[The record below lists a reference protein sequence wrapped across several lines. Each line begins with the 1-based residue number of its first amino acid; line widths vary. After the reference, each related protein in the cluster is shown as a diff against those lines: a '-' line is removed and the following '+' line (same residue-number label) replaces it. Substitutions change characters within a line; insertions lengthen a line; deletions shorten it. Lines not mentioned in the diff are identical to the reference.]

1 MHPKE
6 FQYLG
11 FDFENQLYCLT
22 HLLFGLSSACHVYPV
37 IMGEVFYPLRQEGL
51 RMTYLIGDVLY
62 AFKSKGEAATKMYVI
77 LRLLI
82 ALGFFLS
89 FDKMHADSWYGRKV
103 LGLLVL
109 VSQQGFKIPMD
120 DIK

>member
-1 MHPKE
+1 MR
-6 FQYLG
+6 
-11 FDFENQLYCLT
+11 
-22 HLLFGLSSACHVYPV
+22 
-37 IMGEVFYPLRQEGL
+37 LR
-51 RMTYLIGDVLY
+51 V
-62 AFKSKGEAATKMYVI
+62 KGRLPRKCIVI

-82 ALGFFLS
+82 ALGFFSS

-109 VSQQGFKIPMD
+109 VSQQGFKIQMD